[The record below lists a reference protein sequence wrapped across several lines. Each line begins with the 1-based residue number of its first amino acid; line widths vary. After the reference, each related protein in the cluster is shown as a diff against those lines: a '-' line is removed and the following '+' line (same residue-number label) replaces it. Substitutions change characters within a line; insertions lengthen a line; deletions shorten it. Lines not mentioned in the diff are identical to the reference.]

1 MPRPLRIAHLS
12 DTHLGYRA
20 LFRATP
26 EGRNQRAVDIE
37 RAYTTVV
44 DDVLSPGRDV
54 DLVVHSGDVFHHSR
68 PSYPAIRTFI
78 QQTRRLC
85 AAGIPVVVIAGNHDT
100 PRLRTSGTVFDI
112 VALALTD
119 CTFVTGYHL
128 ETVPIPGLDVAVT
141 AVPHGRL
148 TDGET
153 PDVAPRPGA
162 VNILT
167 THGLVNGLDVPGV
180 YHEPGEQR
188 LDDALFHGAF
198 DYIALGH
205 IHQHYR
211 PRATSAMWYSGA
223 TERIGWNDRE
233 IRPGYTLVELDRGSL
248 PLVTPIPIETARQM
262 LQLGAISGDGKGARE
277 LADDILHSA
286 GIQARTTAMVR
297 VELRDVDRAVRREV
311 ESIVRREH
319 AAVVWSLQITAPA
332 SDAIS
337 AFGAADGLGAE
348 TALASLP
355 SLFDEFVAARPYSD
369 DFRDRFRARGLRAI
383 DEARAALN
391 ESAGA
396 IE

>member
-1 MPRPLRIAHLS
+1 MTIRIAHIS

-20 LFRATP
+20 LFRSTSD
-26 EGRNQRAVDIE
+26 GRNQRAVDIE
-37 RAYTTVV
+37 RAYETVV
-44 DDVLSPGRDV
+44 DDVLSPDRQI
-54 DLVVHSGDVFHHSR
+54 DLVLHSGDVFHHSR
-68 PSYPAIRTFI
+68 PSYPAIRAFI

-112 VALALTD
+112 VSLALMD
-119 CTFVTGYHL
+119 CTFVTGYDL
-128 ETVPIPGLDVAVT
+128 ETVLVDKLAVAVT

-148 TDGET
+148 TDGDT
-153 PDVAPRPGA
+153 PEMATRPGA
-162 VNILT
+162 INVLT

-188 LDDALFHGAF
+188 LDDALFADAF

-211 PRATSAMWYSGA
+211 PRASSAMWYAGS
-223 TERIGWNDRE
+223 TERIGWNDHE
-233 IRPGYTLVELDRGSL
+233 IRPGYTLVELDRGSS
-248 PLVTPIPIETARQM
+248 PLVTQIPIGTARQM
-262 LQLGAISGDGKGARE
+262 LQLGAISGDGKSARE
-277 LADDILHSA
+277 VADAILHSA
-286 GIQARTTAMVR
+286 AIQARTTAMVR
-297 VELRDVDRAVRREV
+297 VELRDVDRSVRREV
-311 ESIVRREH
+311 DAIVRREH
-319 AAVVWSLQITAPA
+319 AAVVWSLQVTAPA

-337 AFGAADGLGAE
+337 AFGLADGVSAE

-355 SLFDEFVAARPYSD
+355 NLFDEFVSGRPYSD
-369 DFRDRFRARGLRAI
+369 NFRDRFRARGLRAI

-396 IE
+396 AE

>member
-1 MPRPLRIAHLS
+1 MTDIRIAHIS

-20 LFRATP
+20 LFRSTP
-26 EGRNQRAVDIE
+26 DGRNQRAVDIE
-37 RAYTTVV
+37 RAYQTVV
-44 DDVLSPGRDV
+44 DDVLDRQV
-54 DLVVHSGDVFHHSR
+54 DLVLHSGDVFHHSR
-68 PSYPAIRTFI
+68 PTYPAIRTFI

-119 CTFVTGYHL
+119 CTFVTGYDL
-128 ETVPIPGLDVAVT
+128 ETVVIEGLDVAVT

-153 PDVAPRPGA
+153 PELTPRPGA
-162 VNILT
+162 INILT

-188 LDDALFHGAF
+188 LDDALFSPEYE
-198 DYIALGH
+198 YIALGH

-211 PRATSAMWYSGA
+211 PRATTAMWYSGS

-233 IRPGYTLVELDRGSL
+233 IRPGYTLVEVARGGT

-262 LQLGAISGDGKGARE
+262 IQLGAIEGDGKGARE
-277 LADDILHSA
+277 IADAILHSTS
-286 GIQARTTAMVR
+286 IQARATAMAR
-297 VELRDVDRAVRREV
+297 VELRGVDRSVRREV
-311 ESIVRREH
+311 ESIIRREH
-319 AAVVWSLQITAPA
+319 AAVVWSLQVTAPA

-337 AFGAADGLGAE
+337 AFGAADGVSVE

-355 SLFDEFVAARPYSD
+355 TLFDEFVAGRSYSD
-369 DFRDRFRARGLRAI
+369 DFRDRFRTRGLRAI

-396 IE
+396 TE